1 MNQLFAIC
9 AFTIPLGVSIF
20 SFPDAAVAYLFCLP
34 FLIVAVLS
42 IKRVSDDSEFL
53 VKLFVAAFLLRT
65 IVATLIPAFD
75 LQLFFGEDAIAHEF
89 HGIQLLKYWGG
100 AIPFPVQ
107 LNDWN
112 RPWGLHLLIASV
124 YSITGRNPLVISYIS
139 SMLGSLTAIFIYLC
153 TIRIFNNKYAGRAA
167 ALMVAFFPAMI
178 IWSSQILKDGFVV
191 FFVVLAIYSLIQLQ
205 EKFDW
210 RFFCVLAFALVAVF
224 SIRFYIFYFAVFA
237 TVCTFLFGSKGV
249 VVNNIRWLLI
259 LGIVAIIA
267 AYSGVLTVGREQVER
282 MSNLES
288 IQHSR
293 SALSREAASG
303 YGGDTDIRTASGAA
317 IALPVG
323 LANLIM
329 APFPWQFSS
338 IRSLLTL
345 PEMIVWWAL
354 IPALIIGGKFTFHNK
369 FRPAIPVILFTV
381 TLTAAYA
388 LFQTNVGTAYRQRTQ
403 IQVFLFV
410 FMAAGL
416 TVLKE
421 RREDARLLAMNRIR
435 RFERALINRD

>member
-1 MNQLFAIC
+1 MNQLFAFC
-9 AFTIPLGVSIF
+9 AFAIPVIVSIY
-20 SFPDAAVAYLFCLP
+20 SFPDAAIAYLFCLP
-34 FLIVAVLS
+34 FVLAVVFS
-42 IKRVSDDSEFL
+42 IKRIDGDREFL
-53 VKLFVAAFLLRT
+53 TKLFIAAFLVRT

-75 LQLFFGEDAIAHEF
+75 LQIFFGEDAIAHEF
-89 HGIQLLKYWGG
+89 HGLQLFRYWGG
-100 AIPFPVQ
+100 LITYPVQ

-124 YSITGRNPLVISYIS
+124 YSLIGRNPLAISFIS
-139 SMLGSLTAIFIYLC
+139 SMLGSLTAVFIYLC
-153 TIRIFNNKYAGRAA
+153 TITIFRNKYAGRAA

-178 IWSSQILKDGFVV
+178 IWSAQILKDGFVV
-191 FFVVLAIYSLIQLQ
+191 FFVVLAIYALIRLQ
-205 EKFDW
+205 DQFDW
-210 RFFCVLAFALVAVF
+210 RHFCVLAFALVAVF
-224 SIRFYIFYFAVFA
+224 SIRFYIFYFATFA
-237 TVCTFLFGSKGV
+237 TVCTFVFGSQRV
-249 VVNNIRWLLI
+249 VANNIRWLLI
-259 LGIVAIIA
+259 LGVVTIIA
-267 AYSGVLTVGREQVER
+267 AYSGVMTVGREQVER

-288 IQHSR
+288 IQYSR
-293 SALSREAASG
+293 SSLSREAASG
-303 YGGDTDIRTASGAA
+303 YGSDTDIRTASGAA
-317 IALPVG
+317 IALPLG

-354 IPALIIGGKFTFHNK
+354 IPALFVGIKFTFRNK
-369 FRPAIPVILFTV
+369 FRAAIPIILFTV

-421 RREDARLLAMNRIR
+421 RREDARLLANNRIQ
-435 RFERALINRD
+435 RFEHSLINRN